1 MNNVVYVRYAESA
14 RVNWAANYATTLD
27 PSNKT
32 KWQELWSNKG
42 VGMILRSIK
51 TDFKFVSMRGRRY
64 NHHDADDRQPMTYPD
79 RVTVFHKLR
88 SMPEPSHDAF
98 ILDVLMFSERQR
110 RPVARCV
117 EDIVMY
123 DYRKGAKTTL
133 EATPFALKAFQDTFA
148 LQEAAAIINR
158 GRARSIEDRVRILEQ
173 SSWDR
178 NGAVD
183 DTGGSKT

>member
-1 MNNVVYVRYAESA
+1 MVYVRYAESA

-27 PSNKT
+27 PQNKSM
-32 KWQELWSNKG
+32 WEELWSNKG

-51 TDFKFVSMRGRRY
+51 TDFKF
-64 NHHDADDRQPMTYPD
+64 PMTYPD

-88 SMPEPSHDAF
+88 SMPETHHDAF
-98 ILDVLMFSERQR
+98 MLDVLMFSERQR

-117 EDIVMY
+117 EDIVIY

-158 GRARSIEDRVRILEQ
+158 GRARSIEDRVRMLEQ

-178 NGAVD
+178 EGAVED
-183 DTGGSKT
+183 MGGSHT